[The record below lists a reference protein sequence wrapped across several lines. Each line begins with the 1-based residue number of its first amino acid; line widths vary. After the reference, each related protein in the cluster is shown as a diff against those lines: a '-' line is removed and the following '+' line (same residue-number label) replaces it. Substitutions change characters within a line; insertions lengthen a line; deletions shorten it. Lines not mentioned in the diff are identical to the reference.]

1 MSTTFLSAQF
11 KPGGVLTNATSAV
24 LADATGA
31 YGIKR
36 NDTQAVVIASG
47 TALLNPST
55 GVYTYS
61 FSDPAPDL
69 TYTYALQFVHA
80 GITYRATGQLTG
92 GVTATEPITLAEV
105 KAHCRIE
112 PDNTDSDAILAVY
125 IKSARLTAE
134 KFLGRALL
142 NRSVV
147 TKFDEFSDCMELPWP
162 PLSSVTSITYLDEDG
177 ASQTLASTVYR
188 VRTDTFVG
196 RVELDYDQSWP
207 ATYPVSGAVT
217 VTHVSGYGSSTTDV
231 PEIIRLAML
240 HMIARWYEAREPM
253 VTGTV
258 VAELDNME
266 LSLLH
271 LADRVVPV

>member
-11 KPGGVLTNATSAV
+11 KPGGVLTNATTAV
-24 LADATGA
+24 LSDATGT

-36 NDTQAVVIASG
+36 NDTDAVVVADG
-47 TALLNPST
+47 TALVNSST

-61 FSDPAPDL
+61 FADPASDL
-69 TYTYALQFVHA
+69 TYTYALEFVYG
-80 GITYRATGQLTG
+80 GITYRSTGQLTG
-92 GVTATEPITLAEV
+92 GATATEPITLAEA
-105 KAHCRIE
+105 KAHCRIDL
-112 PDNTDSDAILAVY
+112 DNTDSDTVLAIY
-125 IKSARLTAE
+125 IASARLTAE

-142 NRSVV
+142 NRTVV
-147 TKFDEFSDCMELPWP
+147 TQFDGFADCMELPWP
-162 PLSSVTSITYLDEDG
+162 PLHSVTSITYLDEDG

-196 RVELDYDQSWP
+196 RVELDYNQSWP

-217 VTHVSGYGSSTTDV
+217 ITHVSGYGSSTTDV

-240 HMIARWYEAREPM
+240 HMVARWFEQREPM
-253 VTGTV
+253 AFAQTST
-258 VAELDNME
+258 LDNME